1 MKQPIFKGAAAVL
14 LSLLLTLGASAAMP
28 EALIPGGNTIGLQL
42 QLDGVSVVEFSND
55 VPAQAGLR
63 RGDLICKVD
72 GTPVTTV
79 AALSEAVAS
88 SQGRT
93 LQLSV
98 LRDGKEKTIKF
109 APTQTAEG
117 WRLGLYVRDSITGI
131 GTVTYYDPSD
141 GTFGALGH
149 GVNSGE
155 AGELVPLRSGNAL
168 PSRVASV
175 TRGKV
180 GTPGALQ
187 GALCADG
194 VCGNILQNTPQG
206 IFGKMSPT
214 QTPAMPL
221 ATADEVHKGAA
232 QILSNVQGTQVR
244 SYDIQIC
251 AVYPNDAHDRNLL
264 IEVTDPD
271 LLAATGGIVQGMS
284 GSPIVQDGKL
294 VGAVTHVLIDDPT
307 QGYGI
312 FIETMLNAAA

>member
-1 MKQPIFKGAAAVL
+1 MKYPFFKGAAAVL
-14 LSLLLTLGASAAMP
+14 LSLLLTLSASAAMP
-28 EALIPGGNTIGLQL
+28 ETLIPGGNTIGLHL

-55 VPAQAGLR
+55 VPAQAGLK

-72 GTPVTTV
+72 GSPVSTV
-79 AALSEAVAS
+79 AALSEAVEAS
-88 SQGRT
+88 KGRA
-93 LQLSV
+93 LQLSI
-98 LRDGKEKTIKF
+98 LRDGKEKTVKF

-117 WRLGLYVRDSITGI
+117 WRLGIYVRDSITGI

-141 GTFGALGH
+141 GSFGALGH
-149 GVNSGE
+149 GVNNGDG
-155 AGELVPLRSGNAL
+155 GELVPLRSGNAM

-187 GALCADG
+187 GALCAEG
-194 VCGNILQNTPQG
+194 ACGNILQNTPQG

-214 QTPAMPL
+214 QTAPIPL
-221 ATADEVHKGAA
+221 LPSDEVHKGEA
-232 QILSNVQGTQVR
+232 QILSNVEGTEVR

-251 AVYPNDAHDRNLL
+251 EIYPNDAHDRNLL

-271 LLAATGGIVQGMS
+271 LLKTTGGIVQGMS
-284 GSPIVQDGKL
+284 GSPILQDGKL
-294 VGAVTHVLIDDPT
+294 IGAVTHVLIDDPT

-312 FIETMLNAAA
+312 FIETMLDATG

>member
-1 MKQPIFKGAAAVL
+1 MKHQIFKGAAAVL

-72 GTPVTTV
+72 GSTVTTV

-93 LQLSV
+93 LCLSV
-98 LRDGKEKTIKF
+98 LRDGKEKTVKF
-109 APTQTAEG
+109 APTKTAEG

-131 GTVTYYDPSD
+131 GTVTYYDPTN

-180 GTPGALQ
+180 GAPGALQ

-206 IFGKMSPT
+206 IFGKMAPA
-214 QTPAMPL
+214 QTATMPL
-221 ATADEVHKGAA
+221 ASPDEVHKGAA
-232 QILSNVQGTQVR
+232 QILSNVQDTQVR

-294 VGAVTHVLIDDPT
+294 IGAVTHVLIDDPT

-312 FIETMLNAAA
+312 FIENMLDAAA